1 MKNLLLFLALVPIM
15 ASAQKVEL
23 LPKASISYCNE
34 KMRITDENG
43 MGRYTYSMPPVNV
56 RTGLEMRYKHIS
68 LYYDT
73 KIWCRTQGL
82 KFSPEQAVFEIGA
95 SYAVCGKIKIS
106 ISHNC
111 YHAIKCDDGER
122 HPGLYGG
129 KNEITISYGY

>member
-1 MKNLLLFLALVPIM
+1 MKKLLIVLCFLPIM
-15 ASAQKVEL
+15 AYAQKIEL
-23 LPKASISYCNE
+23 FPKASISYCYE

-43 MGRYTYSMPPVNV
+43 MGRYTYDMPPVNV
-56 RTGLEMRYKHIS
+56 RTGLEMRYKRIS

-95 SYAVCGKIKIS
+95 SYNVCSKIKIS

-111 YHAIKCDDGER
+111 YHAVKCDNGEG